1 MNNDLISR
9 SALMDKIA
17 NHDILKTTRIITR
30 ERRYGFEITK
40 SDMFGYVVKAP
51 TVDTEPVRH
60 GRWVEE
66 EPAVYRCSECGFTFT
81 SGDPIKMFAYCR
93 CGCKMDVE

>member
-30 ERRYGFEITK
+30 ERRYVFEITK

-60 GRWVEE
+60 GRWSEINE
-66 EPAVYRCSECGFTFT
+66 GEYGHLMECSECKEWLFHNFDYI
-81 SGDPIKMFAYCR
+81 SNYCPN
-93 CGCKMDVE
+93 